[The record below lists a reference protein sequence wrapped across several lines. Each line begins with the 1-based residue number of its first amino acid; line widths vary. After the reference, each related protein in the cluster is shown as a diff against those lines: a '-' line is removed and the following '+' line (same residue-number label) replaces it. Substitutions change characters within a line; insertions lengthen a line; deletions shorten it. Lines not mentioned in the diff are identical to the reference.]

1 MFDDAAFLVLRQARA
16 PSQNHMSLIG
26 VLPIPVAECPFCPGA
41 TYGNIPKIHIK
52 TISKKDYIGKFSI
65 AFNQLWTFFG

>member
-1 MFDDAAFLVLRQARA
+1 
-16 PSQNHMSLIG
+16 MSLIG
-26 VLPIPVAECPFCPGA
+26 ILPIPIAECPFCTGA

-65 AFNQLWTFFG
+65 AFIQLWTFFG